1 MILQL
6 STHFA
11 RKAVPLQSKRRKMKK
26 KLCALRGL
34 CVKLINIKNI
44 AYETAE
50 PNEAIWIKILAR
62 ECSITP

>member
-34 CVKLINIKNI
+34 CVKLIIQSR
-44 AYETAE
+44 
-50 PNEAIWIKILAR
+50 WLILFSRKERR
-62 ECSITP
+62 ER